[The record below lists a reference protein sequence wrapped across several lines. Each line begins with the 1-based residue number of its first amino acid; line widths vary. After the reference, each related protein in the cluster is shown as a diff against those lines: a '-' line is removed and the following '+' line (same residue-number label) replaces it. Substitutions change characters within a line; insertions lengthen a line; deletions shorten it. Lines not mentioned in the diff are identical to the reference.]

1 MVFLADFALRR
12 VFNIKVMMKESR
24 QLLADY
30 ATTRSETAFRDL
42 VARYIDLVFSTAL
55 RLVGGDAHQAEDV
68 AQTVFLD
75 LSQQAGKMSDGILLG
90 GWFHRHTCFVAT
102 KTMRS
107 ERRRQ
112 YRERQA
118 AEMNAINQVESGF
131 DHWAPVLDES
141 INQLGEEDRTAILLR
156 FYERRDL
163 RSVGEALGSSE
174 NAAQKRVTRALEQL
188 HLMLSRR
195 GLTLS
200 VAALGTVLAGEAVT
214 AAPAGLA
221 AGVVG
226 AVAAGGAAGAA
237 WTTLNYLNMT
247 HLKLIAAGAIA
258 VVAVIIPVA
267 QNRSLSQLRQENRS
281 LQRQLDE
288 EARLIQQSQA
298 PSNLLVRSGDPQVLA
313 KPELNELL
321 RLRGEVGRLRNTE
334 RELARLRGEAAR
346 LAAAEGTNSSAQD
359 PGSPGSPPFF
369 FVGGE
374 FALPNRFLWTNGMTL
389 ASAIALAHG
398 F

>member
-1 MVFLADFALRR
+1 
-12 VFNIKVMMKESR
+12 
-24 QLLADY
+24 
-30 ATTRSETAFRDL
+30 
-42 VARYIDLVFSTAL
+42 
-55 RLVGGDAHQAEDV
+55 
-68 AQTVFLD
+68 
-75 LSQQAGKMSDGILLG
+75 MSDGILLG

-321 RLRGEVGRLRNTE
+321 RLRGGVLPTAKHG
-334 RELARLRGEAAR
+334 ARTRKAAR
-346 LAAAEGTNSSAQD
+346 GSRAIGRCRGDEFLGPGPRLAWK
-359 PGSPGSPPFF
+359 PPIL